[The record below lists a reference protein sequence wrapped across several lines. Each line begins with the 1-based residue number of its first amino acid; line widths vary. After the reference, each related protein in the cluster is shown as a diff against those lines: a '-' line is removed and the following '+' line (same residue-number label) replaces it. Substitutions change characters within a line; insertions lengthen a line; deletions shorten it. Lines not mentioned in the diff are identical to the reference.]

1 MPLSWNEIKSR
12 AAAFVLDWKDSQT
25 VREIAEAQ
33 TFENDFLNVF
43 GVKRRK
49 VAMFERDVQYG
60 DGQDGLFDA
69 AGTGKRGRIDLFWKG
84 HIIIEMKTP
93 GKDLDKAYEQAKA
106 YAMTL
111 PTKDIPK
118 GILICDFLNFR
129 YYDLENGA
137 KCHSFP
143 LGELPAHVELFGHLA
158 GYRDTDPFKR
168 WDPVNIEAA
177 IKMGELHNRL
187 REIGYSD
194 HQLELYLVRLM
205 FCLFADDTGIFEPT
219 NLFHKYILERT
230 TEDGSDLALHL
241 QKIFETVNKP
251 KDKRLT
257 TLDEQLNRFP
267 YVNGQLFEE
276 TIETADF
283 DRPMRDTLLG
293 CCALDWGKISPAIFG
308 AMFQSVMND
317 EERHDI
323 GAHYTSEENILKV
336 IRPLFLDGLREELE
350 KTKKLSQGPRREEKL
365 VKFHDKLASLKFLDP
380 SCGCGNFLVISYRE
394 LRLLELEVLE
404 LLLGADRYFDVGTQI
419 KLNVNQFYGIEIEE
433 FPAQIAQVAL
443 WLVDHQM
450 NLLVQERFG
459 EYFARI
465 PLTTAPSI
473 HHANAMTT
481 DWENVIAKTELSYIL
496 GNPPFLGSRVM
507 NKRQKSEVVTVFSD
521 VKGNGGLDYV
531 TCWYKRAAEYIQG
544 TEIEVAFV
552 STNSICQGL
561 QVPILWADLMNKHG
575 VKINFAHQT
584 FKWSNEARGKAA
596 VYCVIVGFGL
606 ADRSAKKIYQY
617 ATVAGEP
624 AETLARQI
632 NAYLVDADN
641 IFIERRTSPICNVPE
656 IKFGSMAADGGHLF
670 FSPQEKEAFLKREV
684 GALPWFRQVVG
695 SDEFI
700 NNKERWCL
708 WLVGLTPA
716 ELRKLKTVKER
727 VGKVKSVR
735 EESARPFLADI
746 PHLFAQIAQP
756 KEGNYIVVPKTSS
769 ERRKYI
775 PMGFLEADTIATDL
789 VFIIPNATTYHFG
802 VLTSTMHMAWTRYVC
817 GRLEMRYR
825 YSKDIVYN
833 NFPWPCPTE
842 KQKTE
847 IEKAAENVLE
857 ARAKFPDST
866 LADLYDPVSMPT
878 ALTKAH
884 QKLDKAVEASYGRT
898 FDDDGRRVA
907 FLFELYQK
915 LAGELFAEGKAR
927 NKGNAKLNS

>member
-12 AAAFVLDWKDSQT
+12 AAAFALDWKDSQT
-25 VREIAEAQ
+25 VRETAEAQ
-33 TFENDFLNVF
+33 TFENEFLNIF

-60 DGQDGLFDA
+60 DGQDGLFDGA
-69 AGTGKRGRIDLFWKG
+69 ENGRRGRIDLFWKG

-106 YAMTL
+106 YAMSL
-111 PTKDIPK
+111 PPKDIPK

-129 YYDLENGA
+129 YYDLEDDA
-137 KCHSFP
+137 RCHGFP
-143 LGELPAHVELFGHLA
+143 LEELPAHVELFGHLA
-158 GYRDTDPFKR
+158 GYRDIDPFKR

-177 IKMGELHNRL
+177 VKMGELHNRL

-230 TEDGSDLALHL
+230 SEDGSDLAMHL
-241 QKIFETVNKP
+241 QKIFETLNKH
-251 KDKRLT
+251 KRLAT
-257 TLDEQLNRFP
+257 IDEQLNKFP

-283 DRPMRDTLLG
+283 DRPMRDTLIG
-293 CCALDWGKISPAIFG
+293 CCALDWSKISPAIFG

-317 EERHDI
+317 DERHDI

-336 IRPLFLDGLREELE
+336 ICPLFLDGLREEFA
-350 KTKKLSQGPRREEKL
+350 KIIKLSPKSRRERL
-365 VKFHDKLASLKFLDP
+365 VRFHDKLASLKFLDP
-380 SCGCGNFLVISYRE
+380 SCGCGNFLVVSYRE
-394 LRLLELEVLE
+394 LRLLELDVLE
-404 LLLGADRYFDVGTQI
+404 LLLGTERFLDVGTQI

-450 NLLVQERFG
+450 NLLVRERFG

-473 HHANAMTT
+473 HHANAMTI
-481 DWENVIAKTELSYIL
+481 DWESVIAKTELSYIL

-507 NKRQKSEVVTVFSD
+507 NKRQKSEVVTVFND
-521 VKGNGGLDYV
+521 VNDNGNLDYV
-531 TCWYKRAAEYIQG
+531 TCWYKKAAEYIQG

-561 QVPILWADLMNKHG
+561 QVPILWVDLMNRHG

-617 ATVAGEP
+617 ATVTGEP
-624 AETLARQI
+624 VETLARQV

-641 IFIERRTSPICNVPE
+641 IFIERRTSPICDVPE
-656 IKFGSMAADGGHLF
+656 MRFGSMAADGGHLL
-670 FSPQEKEAFLKREV
+670 FSPGEKNAFLQKEP
-684 GALPWFRQVVG
+684 GAEPWFRRIVG

-708 WLVGLTPA
+708 WLVDLTPA
-716 ELRKLKTVKER
+716 ELRKLKSVKDR
-727 VGKVKSVR
+727 VSKVKTVR

-756 KEGNYIVVPKTSS
+756 KEGNYIVVPQVSS
-769 ERRKYI
+769 EKRKFI
-775 PMGFLEADTIATDL
+775 PMGFLSVETIASNL
-789 VFIIPNATTYHFG
+789 VNIIPNAAMYHFG

-817 GRLEMRYR
+817 GRLKSDYR

-833 NFPWPCPTE
+833 NFPWPNPTG
-842 KQKTE
+842 KQKAE
-847 IEKAAENVLE
+847 IEKAAGNVLD
-857 ARAKFPDST
+857 ARARFPDSS
-866 LADLYDPVSMPT
+866 LADLYDPVVMPP

-898 FDDDGRRVA
+898 FDDDGQRVA
-907 FLFELYQK
+907 FLFELYQS
-915 LAGELFAEGKAR
+915 LAGELFAEDKKRGKGKKA
-927 NKGNAKLNS
+927 L